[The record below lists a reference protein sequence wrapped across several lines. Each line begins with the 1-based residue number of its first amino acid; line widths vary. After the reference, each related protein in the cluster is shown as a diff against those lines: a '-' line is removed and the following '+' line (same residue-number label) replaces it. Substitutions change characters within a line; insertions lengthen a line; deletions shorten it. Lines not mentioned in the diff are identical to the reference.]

1 MAFSAFFLKLG
12 YQWGYPYKSMISTE
26 RHLPI
31 DPRSQQSWWDQLIG
45 GLFIIIY
52 PIILL
57 GFQQI
62 STIQGGAAFI
72 PSTVCSLKGELNC
85 GSRLENLEFHPSGL
99 GTGRGFLDFFHI
111 NPLKAHQ
118 RCLIIKWADHEPYM
132 GLFHC
137 RSHCKHRHFPA
148 MQKQFFCPLGPSALA
163 QFAKHGV
170 AL

>member
-1 MAFSAFFLKLG
+1 MNPPRSRWDFFDSDGKIEDFSIHLSNHYHEKPWLFQFFFKMG

-99 GTGRGFLDFFHI
+99 GTGRGFLDFF
-111 NPLKAHQ
+111 AHQ
-118 RCLIIKWADHEPYM
+118 
-132 GLFHC
+132 
-137 RSHCKHRHFPA
+137 ST
-148 MQKQFFCPLGPSALA
+148 
-163 QFAKHGV
+163 
-170 AL
+170 